1 MSPGPHLAEGELV
14 DALDGALADVRAA
27 HVAACPACAAQVEN
41 LRAIAAR
48 AADVEV
54 PEPPPF
60 FWNQLS
66 ARVRADVA
74 EQAATGPRVL
84 SWPQWLRPAIA
95 SAAAAS
101 LIVLVSALA
110 GVWPRPMPEQVAPPV
125 AINLADETEIR
136 DDGLTDLEQD
146 EAWAVV
152 RTLAEDLD
160 HDEMDVEGV
169 SARPGSA
176 ERLTL
181 GLSEPERIEL
191 ARLIEEQMKGRKISE
206 LVS

>member
-1 MSPGPHLAEGELV
+1 MNPGRHLAEQELV
-14 DALDGALADVRAA
+14 DALDGTLGDVRTA
-27 HVAACPACAAQVEN
+27 HVAACPACAAQVEE

-48 AADVEV
+48 AASLDV

-66 ARVRADVA
+66 ARVRAAVA
-74 EQAATGPRVL
+74 EEAAAGPRKR
-84 SWPQWLRPAIA
+84 SWPQWLRPAIV
-95 SAAAAS
+95 SAAAAI

-110 GVWPRPMPEQVAPPV
+110 GVWPRHTPEGVAPTV
-125 AINLADETEIR
+125 AMHPANETELR
-136 DDGLTDLEQD
+136 DDGLADIEED

-160 HDEMDVEGV
+160 HEEMDVEGV

-176 ERLTL
+176 EHLTL
-181 GLSEPERIEL
+181 GLSEPERLEL
-191 ARLIEEQMKGRKISE
+191 ARLLEEQLKGRSLSE

>member
-1 MSPGPHLAEGELV
+1 MNPGRHLAEQELV
-14 DALDGALADVRAA
+14 DALDGTLADVRAA
-27 HVAACPACAAQVEN
+27 HVASCPACAAQVEE

-48 AADVEV
+48 AAGVDV

-66 ARVRADVA
+66 ARVRVAVA
-74 EQAATGPRVL
+74 EEAAAGPRVL
-84 SWPQWLRPAIA
+84 SWPLWLRPAIA
-95 SAAAAS
+95 SGAAAI

-110 GVWPRPMPEQVAPPV
+110 GVWPRHTPEPVAPTV
-125 AINLADETEIR
+125 AMHPADETEPR
-136 DDGLTDLEQD
+136 DDGLVDIEED

-176 ERLTL
+176 DHFTL
-181 GLSEPERIEL
+181 GLSEPERVEL
-191 ARLIEEQMKGRKISE
+191 ARLLEEQLKGRNISE

>member
-1 MSPGPHLAEGELV
+1 MNPGRHLAEQELV
-14 DALDGALADVRAA
+14 DALDGTLVDVRTA
-27 HVAACPACAAQVEN
+27 HVASCPACAAQVEE

-48 AADVEV
+48 AAAVDV

-66 ARVRADVA
+66 ARVHAAVA
-74 EQAATGPRVL
+74 EEATAGPRVL
-84 SWPQWLRPAIA
+84 SWPQWLRPAIV
-95 SAAAAS
+95 SAAAAIM
-101 LIVLVSALA
+101 IVLVSALA
-110 GVWPRPMPEQVAPPV
+110 GVWPRRTPEPVAPTV
-125 AINLADETEIR
+125 AMLPADDTELR
-136 DDGLTDLEQD
+136 DDGQVDIEED

-160 HDEMDVEGV
+160 DDEMDVEGV

-176 ERLTL
+176 DHLTL

-191 ARLIEEQMKGRKISE
+191 ARLLEEQLKGRSISE

>member
-1 MSPGPHLAEGELV
+1 MNPGRHLAEPELV
-14 DALDGALADVRAA
+14 DALDGTLAEVRAA
-27 HVAACPACAAQVEN
+27 HVAACPACAAQVEE

-48 AADVEV
+48 AAGVDV

-66 ARVRADVA
+66 ARVRAAVA
-74 EQAATGPRVL
+74 EQAPAGPRVL
-84 SWPQWLRPAIA
+84 SWLRPAIA
-95 SAAAAS
+95 SAAAVI

-110 GVWPRPMPEQVAPPV
+110 GVWPRHTPEPVAPTAAMYP
-125 AINLADETEIR
+125 ADDTEIR
-136 DDGLTDLEQD
+136 DDGLADIEED

-176 ERLTL
+176 DHLTL

-191 ARLIEEQMKGRKISE
+191 ARLLEEQLKGRRISE

>member
-1 MSPGPHLAEGELV
+1 V
-14 DALDGALADVRAA
+14 DALDGTLVEVRAA
-27 HVAACPACAAQVEN
+27 HVAACPACAAQVEE

-48 AADVEV
+48 AAGVDV

-66 ARVRADVA
+66 ALVRAAVA
-74 EQAATGPRVL
+74 EQAPAGPRVL

-95 SAAAAS
+95 SAAAGI

-110 GVWPRPMPEQVAPPV
+110 GVWPRHTPQPVAPTAAMYP
-125 AINLADETEIR
+125 ADDAEIR
-136 DDGLTDLEQD
+136 DDGLADIEED

-152 RTLAEDLD
+152 RTVAEDLD

-176 ERLTL
+176 EHLTL

-191 ARLIEEQMKGRKISE
+191 ARLLEEQLKGRRMSE